1 MMGGTAR
8 RGDQTL
14 TRHDARLTRWWRI
27 ARDPHVP
34 LARNPLFM
42 MSVLASLVCGA
53 LLWGASAYAQ
63 SLPLVTVTGNT
74 YSVPVQT
81 LIVLTALTFIPA
93 VLMLMTSF
101 TRILIVFS
109 LVRQALGL
117 TTMPPNLVL
126 VGLAIFLTI
135 FIMKPTVLDP
145 IYDKAY
151 IPYTQKK
158 LSFEAAV
165 AEGAKP
171 LRAFML
177 KQTRQDDLAL
187 FAKLHG
193 RPIQTREDIPMTVLI
208 PAFAIS
214 EIKTGFIIGFMIF
227 LPFLA
232 IDFAV
237 ASILTSLGMVMVS
250 PVMFSLPL
258 KLLIFVM
265 ADGWGILAASLVES
279 YMVGG

>member
-1 MMGGTAR
+1 MMGSEPTTNHSVSPGI
-8 RGDQTL
+8 GFL
-14 TRHDARLTRWWRI
+14 IRWWRI
-27 ARDPHVP
+27 ARDPAVP

-42 MSVLASLVCGA
+42 MSLAVTLLGSTM
-53 LLWGASAYAQ
+53 LWGVSAYAQ
-63 SLPLVTVTGNT
+63 TLPLVTVTGNT

-93 VLMLMTSF
+93 ALMLMTSF

-109 LVRQALGL
+109 LLRQALGL

-126 VGLAIFLTI
+126 VGLAVFLTI
-135 FIMKPTVLDP
+135 FIMKPGVLDP
-145 IYDKAY
+145 IYEKAY